1 MSTPQPRTKVVRLPI
16 GDLPIH
22 HLESAFLTKNDVSKS
37 PPKMSKRYFSSNI
50 LKISLEPAMFCHLAV
65 LI

>member
-37 PPKMSKRYFSSNI
+37 PPNVKKYFSSNI
-50 LKISLEPAMFCHLAV
+50 LKIFLESAMFCHLAV